1 MGRVAVLEILEIL
14 KSLGTPSL
22 PPSPAEAAA
31 PSQLL
36 HPKSDTGCSGNDFG
50 SRRSS
55 CCHPPLRGARQDLG
69 AVDPHG
75 TTALCQQL
83 KEDGG
88 GLGLIFRVEI
98 TESLRLTRPL
108 GSSSSNIR
116 KRGAKELA
124 AAQKPC
130 SGGWVWRR
138 LPANLQWFYGAA
150 RGAVTRPEQPHGVVP
165 KLPSASTGEAAA
177 AGAAAPCSRTG
188 HNWELVGKGSSALP
202 PHPPHPT
209 PDSLSPRKK
218 S

>member
-116 KRGAKELA
+116 KEEGRRSWRQHRNLAQVVGFGEGFLQTSNGFMELPGAL
-124 AAQKPC
+124 
-130 SGGWVWRR
+130 
-138 LPANLQWFYGAA
+138 
-150 RGAVTRPEQPHGVVP
+150 
-165 KLPSASTGEAAA
+165 
-177 AGAAAPCSRTG
+177 
-188 HNWELVGKGSSALP
+188 
-202 PHPPHPT
+202 
-209 PDSLSPRKK
+209 
-218 S
+218 